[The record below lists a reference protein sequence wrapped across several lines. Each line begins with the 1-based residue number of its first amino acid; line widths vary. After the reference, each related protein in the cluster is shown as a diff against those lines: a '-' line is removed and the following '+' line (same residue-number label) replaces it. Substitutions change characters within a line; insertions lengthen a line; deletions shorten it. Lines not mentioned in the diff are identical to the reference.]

1 MKRTKLLYII
11 VVNALVC
18 ILSTACRKEYPQF
31 DSGFASVRFVY
42 NQAREDSTVYSFAL
56 HPNIGEGVVEIPLRI
71 IGLPQSVSREVGIE
85 IDREKSTA
93 ATENFFIEKC
103 EIAQDMLMGTLRV
116 IVRKTKDL
124 DNKPS
129 IISLRLC
136 ENNFFSA
143 APINESHFR
152 IILTNSLVRPADW
165 PKEFGIYSSVKPK
178 FVIQLTQKGTDY
190 KEWNA
195 QELIYYIGLLN
206 KALYEYNKNHPG
218 EPLTDENG
226 LAVTF

>member
-18 ILSTACRKEYPQF
+18 ILSTACRKEYLQF

-116 IVRKTKDL
+116 IVR
-124 DNKPS
+124 
-129 IISLRLC
+129 
-136 ENNFFSA
+136 
-143 APINESHFR
+143 
-152 IILTNSLVRPADW
+152 SLVRPADW
-165 PKEFGIYSSVKPK
+165 PKEFGIYSSVKHK
-178 FVIQLTQKGTDY
+178 FVIQITQKGTDY